1 MGKINCSDDML
12 YEKTISSETVFEGRV
27 FTVEIKEIT
36 TPAGGKS
43 TREIVVHHGGACILP
58 VDDEGNCYLVKQFRS
73 PFEKVMLE
81 APAGKIEKG
90 EDPFD
95 CVSREITE
103 ETGFVADKIECVGS
117 IVATP
122 GYCSEIITLYI
133 GTCLKYE
140 GGNPDENE
148 YIATVKMPLK
158 EAVKMADE
166 GAITDAKTQVL
177 LYKAARRLGI

>member
-1 MGKINCSDDML
+1 MTA
-12 YEKTISSETVFEGRV
+12 Y
-27 FTVEIKEIT
+27 
-36 TPAGGKS
+36 
-43 TREIVVHHGGACILP
+43 
-58 VDDEGNCYLVKQFRS
+58 Q
-73 PFEKVMLE
+73 
-81 APAGKIEKG
+81 
-90 EDPFD
+90 
-95 CVSREITE
+95 
-103 ETGFVADKIECVGS
+103 TGFVADKIECVGS

-133 GTCLKYE
+133 GTGLKYE

>member
-1 MGKINCSDDML
+1 MGKTVYEVEEFLKKPLELEKKVRDLEDHIASLKFIVEDTTTHLSPTAGRNPSKTSD
-12 YEKTISSETVFEGRV
+12 S
-27 FTVEIKEIT
+27 
-36 TPAGGKS
+36 
-43 TREIVVHHGGACILP
+43 
-58 VDDEGNCYLVKQFRS
+58 
-73 PFEKVMLE
+73 FEKVMLE

-90 EDPFD
+90 EEPFD

-133 GTCLKYE
+133 GTGLKYE

>member
-12 YEKTISSETVFEGRV
+12 FEKTISSKTVFEGRV
-27 FTVEIKEIT
+27 FDVDIKDIL
-36 TPAGGKS
+36 TPEGRKS
-43 TREIVVHHGGACILP
+43 TREIVKHPGGACILP
-58 VDDEGNCYLVKQFRS
+58 IDEEGNCYLVKQFRS

-90 EDPFD
+90 EEPFD

-103 ETGFVADKIECVGS
+103 ETGFVARNIECVGS
-117 IVATP
+117 VAATP
-122 GYCSEIITLYI
+122 GYCSEVITLYI
-133 GTCLKYE
+133 GTELE
-140 GGNPDENE
+140 TGDANPDQNE

-158 EAVKMADE
+158 KALEMADNGE
-166 GAITDAKTQVL
+166 IKDAKTMVL

>member
-12 YEKTISSETVFEGRV
+12 FEKTVSRETVFEGKV
-27 FTVEIKEIT
+27 FEVEIKEIT
-36 TPAGGKS
+36 TPEGKTS
-43 TREIVVHHGGACILP
+43 HREIVKHNGGSCILP
-58 VDDEGNCYLVKQFRS
+58 IDKDGNCYLVKQFRS

-90 EDPFD
+90 EDPLF
-95 CVSREITE
+95 CASREITE
-103 ETGFVADKIECVGS
+103 ETGLTAGKIESVGS
-117 IVATP
+117 MVATP

-133 GTCLKYE
+133 GTGLKYE